1 MIAATAMTKA
11 IVQVP
16 CVEVDVLERLHEPT
30 VAGAKVDVRQEL
42 GERAVDLGRAV
53 EPSLQGPS
61 TLQGPSSSQGPS
73 GKAEDGRRERE
84 E

>member
-1 MIAATAMTKA
+1 MTKA

-42 GERAVDLGRAV
+42 GRAVDLARAV